1 MVGVFVHIPRTA
13 GTSLTRALDIKRPKL
28 RRKLV
33 ERYGPVLTFGHRMLP
48 NLQLPEDS
56 FTFAF
61 CRNPYDRA
69 VSMWAFS
76 QRAKGQPEMTFLE
89 WCKNLPAWTWGQRVR
104 IPQSDWLGDQEPD
117 FLGSFENLAEDV
129 DRLCDALGMERRE
142 LPHENQSERG
152 PWQDYYD
159 AESQRIIRDYYAI
172 DFERFGY

>member
-13 GTSLTRALDIKRPKL
+13 GTSIIRALDIKKPKL
-28 RRKLV
+28 RRKLA

-48 NLQLPEDS
+48 NLQIPEDS

-76 QRAKGQPEMTFLE
+76 QASRSQPSMTFLE
-89 WCKNLPAWTWGQRVR
+89 FCENLPRWDWGHRVR
-104 IPQSDWLGDQEPD
+104 IPQADWLGDQEPD
-117 FLGSFENLAEDV
+117 FLGSFENLAEDFGI
-129 DRLCDALGMERRE
+129 LCDKLGMERRA
-142 LPHENQSERG
+142 LPHLNQGERG
-152 PWQDYYD
+152 HWQEYYD
-159 AESQRIIRDYYAI
+159 PDSQRFIRNYYAV